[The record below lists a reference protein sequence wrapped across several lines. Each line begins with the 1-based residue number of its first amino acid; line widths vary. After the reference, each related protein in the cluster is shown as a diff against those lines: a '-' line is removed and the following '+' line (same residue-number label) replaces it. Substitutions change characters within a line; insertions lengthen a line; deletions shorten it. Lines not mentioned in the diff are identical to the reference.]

1 MKRAREVFWIVNYLQ
16 DIRAD
21 FFAIYH
27 IPDWEILDGPLF
39 VSLAERLPMY
49 EGALQ
54 GRIRLENSE
63 EESQYDTSYEATNV
77 NTNFQSEPSQY
88 TPGQTISM
96 AEALSGDSKLLA
108 MNEESQKHGWGD
120 LFEMKTG

>member
-21 FFAIYH
+21 FFAIYN
-27 IPDWEILDGPLF
+27 IPDWDYLDGPLF
-39 VSLAERLPMY
+39 ISLVERLPLY

-54 GRIRLENSE
+54 GRLRLEQEHKSRRDDVDLD
-63 EESQYDTSYEATNV
+63 YDDTTYYDSD
-77 NTNFQSEPSQY
+77 SQY
-88 TPGQTISM
+88 TPGQSMTM

-108 MNEESQKHGWGD
+108 LNEESNRAGWGD

>member
-27 IPDWEILDGPLF
+27 IPDWEVLDGPLF
-39 VSLAERLPMY
+39 VSLVERLPMY

-54 GRIRLENSE
+54 GRLRIENDDE
-63 EESQYDTSYEATNV
+63 DESGYEATNV
-77 NTNFQSEPSQY
+77 RTSFESEPSRFS
-88 TPGQTISM
+88 PGETISM

>member
-1 MKRAREVFWIVNYLQ
+1 MKRAREVYWIVNYLQ

-27 IPDWEILDGPLF
+27 IPDWEVLDGPLW
-39 VSLAERLPMY
+39 VSLIERLPMY

-63 EESQYDTSYEATNV
+63 ESSQYDTSYEATNV
-77 NTNFQSEPSQY
+77 NTSFESEPSQY
-88 TPGQTISM
+88 APGQSMSM
-96 AEALSGDSKLLA
+96 AEPLSGDAKLHAL
-108 MNEESQKHGWGD
+108 NEESQKFGWGD

>member
-1 MKRAREVFWIVNYLQ
+1 MMKRAREVYWIVNYLQ

-27 IPDWEILDGPLF
+27 IPDWDYLDGPLF
-39 VSLAERLPMY
+39 ISLVERLPLY

-54 GRIRLENSE
+54 NRIRLENAE
-63 EESQYDTSYEATNV
+63 NDGNDIQTDRI
-77 NTNFQSEPSQY
+77 NTTFTSEPSDF
-88 TPGQTISM
+88 TPGQTLSM
-96 AEALSGDSKLLA
+96 SEALSGDSKLLA